1 MTERAGP
8 DKEQVID
15 ALVLVF
21 AHSDIAKVVG
31 TDALRSVLAVEYH
44 DMIEGNI
51 FDMQQLWELLADQPG
66 FDATAAEPPLCLLK
80 NWESKLSLEFQLPEH
95 LAEMSDRDRALRA
108 AQCRVPTAES
118 KRVLRVTA
126 PPPVASRARRDSL
139 GRGARSTLPPPGK
152 PRQRPAW
159 QGWLAGIV
167 AAATMTFVGITLYG
181 HCQGANGHWDQAQ
194 VTLTDLPTRSVRRMG
209 SQVRA
214 EVDPSNV
221 EQAGCRRQAAE
232 APRRA
237 ARGRG
242 SRGRGDRPARG
253 KVGRGHR
260 AKAAGRQRLRVAER
274 RIVADSPAL
283 ARRCA

>member
-8 DKEQVID
+8 DKEQVIE

-21 AHSDIAKVVG
+21 AHSDIAKLVG

-126 PPPVASRARRDSL
+126 PPPLAPRPRRDSL

-214 EVDPSNV
+214 EVDPSTWNKLDADAKRRKLRDALLGVEDRGVEVIALREGKSVVATAQKQRGGNV
-221 EQAGCRRQAAE
+221 YVWLNGE
-232 APRRA
+232 
-237 ARGRG
+237 
-242 SRGRGDRPARG
+242 
-253 KVGRGHR
+253 
-260 AKAAGRQRLRVAER
+260 
-274 RIVADSPAL
+274 
-283 ARRCA
+283 